1 MTPEQRKDMINR
13 IRRLPAS
20 LNAEVAGM
28 SDSQLDTPYRD
39 GGWTVR
45 QVVHHLVDSHMNS
58 IIRMKLILTEDHPT
72 LKPYD
77 QEKWAEL
84 PDTNKLP
91 IEGSLQELKVL
102 HSRWCY
108 LMDQITDKQWK
119 RTGYHPENGDMVLE
133 DFLKV
138 YSHHGENHLKQIT
151 DLKAKMGW

>member
-1 MTPEQRKDMINR
+1 MTPAERKDMISR
-13 IRRLPAS
+13 IRRLPAR
-20 LNAEVAGM
+20 LDAEVTGM

-58 IIRMKLILTEDHPT
+58 VIRMKLILTEDHPT
-72 LKPYD
+72 LRPYD

-84 PDTNKLP
+84 PDTKRLP
-91 IEGSLQELKVL
+91 IEGSLQELKRL
-102 HSRWCY
+102 HERWCY
-108 LMDQITDKQWK
+108 LLDHITDQQWQ

-151 DLKAKMGW
+151 TLKEKMGW

>member
-1 MTPEQRKDMINR
+1 MSPEQRKDMIER
-13 IRRLPAS
+13 IRKLPAN
-20 LNAEVAGM
+20 LEAEVSGL

-45 QVVHHLVDSHMNS
+45 QVVHHLVDSHLNS

-72 LKPYD
+72 LRPYD

-84 PDTNKLP
+84 PDTSKLP
-91 IEGSLQELKVL
+91 IEGSLLQLKAL
-102 HSRWCY
+102 HARWCY
-108 LMDQITDKQWK
+108 LMDQVTDEEWQ

-151 DLKAKMGW
+151 DLKEKMRW